1 MDRLFQKSDNGN
13 NWFVRG
19 LVIFSFLILLFT
31 AGAVAAVVT
40 NYNHLGNLFKVIS
53 LVGSRYLEPVKT
65 TTLVDGAIR
74 GIVDSL
80 DDPYSVYLDRNML
93 SKILQEQIKGTIDG
107 LGILVGAKDGYLIV
121 VRSYAGTPAR
131 KAGIVEGDI
140 IIKINGR
147 DTKNMALETA
157 VGMIKGPVNT
167 KVKLTVKRTGVFEE
181 KVFEIPREEIN
192 VPTAEGYLLP
202 QTKIGYIS
210 IAQFTEGTP
219 QEVKN
224 ILEQL
229 KKQDMNSIIL
239 DLRDNPGGELRSAVK
254 VAEYFVPKGPVVYID
269 YRFGKDETY
278 SAEGNNLKIPIVVM
292 VDRMSASAAE
302 ILAGAIK
309 DRKAGLLVGEKTY
322 GKGIV
327 QEIFTL
333 GDGAGVK
340 LTTARYLT
348 PSKHDINKK
357 GIVPDVYIKH
367 SLMLSG
373 KDTQLQKAVEI
384 LETKLK
390 EAA

>member
-1 MDRLFQKSDNGN
+1 MGRSSQKYDND
-13 NWFVRG
+13 NWFTRG
-19 LVIFSFLILLFT
+19 LVIFSFLILLFA
-31 AGAVAAVVT
+31 AGAVAVVAT
-40 NYNHLGNLFKVIS
+40 NYNHMGNLFKVIS
-53 LVGSRYLEPVKT
+53 LIGSRYLEPVKT
-65 TTLVDGAIR
+65 TTLVDGAIC

-80 DDPYSVYLDRNML
+80 DDPYSVYLDSDML
-93 SKILQEQIKGTIDG
+93 SKILKEQIKGTIDG
-107 LGILVGAKDGYLIV
+107 LGILVGIKDGYLVV
-121 VRSYAGTPAR
+121 VRSYTGTPAR

-140 IIKINGR
+140 IKKIGSR
-147 DTKNMALETA
+147 DTKNMDLETA
-157 VGMIKGPVNT
+157 VGLIKGPINT
-167 KVKLTVKRTGVFEE
+167 KVELTVKREGAFDE
-181 KVFEIPREEIN
+181 KVFEITRGKIN
-192 VPTAEGYLLP
+192 IPTAEGYLLP
-202 QTKIGYIS
+202 QTKSGYIS

-224 ILEQL
+224 ILELL
-229 KKQDMNSIIL
+229 KKQGMNGIIL
-239 DLRDNPGGELRSAVK
+239 DLRDNPGGELRSTVK

-278 SAEGNNLKIPIVVM
+278 SVEGHNLKIPIVVL
-292 VDRMSASAAE
+292 VNKMSASAAE

-309 DRKAGLLVGEKTY
+309 DRKAGLLVGEKTF

-333 GDGAGVK
+333 GDGSGVK

-357 GIVPDVYIKH
+357 GIVPDISIEH
-367 SLMLSG
+367 SSKLVG

-384 LETKLK
+384 LEKMLK

>member
-1 MDRLFQKSDNGN
+1 MGRSFQKYEND
-13 NWFVRG
+13 NWFTRG
-19 LVIFSFLILLFT
+19 LVIFAFIVLFFV
-31 AGAVAAVVT
+31 AGSVAVVVT
-40 NYNHLGNLFKVIS
+40 NYNHMGNLVKVIT
-53 LVGSRYLEPVKT
+53 LIGSRYLEPVKT
-65 TTLVDGAIR
+65 TSLVDGAIR
-74 GIVDSL
+74 GLVDSL
-80 DDPYSVYLDRNML
+80 NDPYSVYLDPDML

-107 LGILVGAKDGYLIV
+107 LGILVGLNDGYLVV
-121 VRSYAGTPAR
+121 VRSYTGTPAR
-131 KAGIVEGDI
+131 RKGIVDGDI
-140 IIKINGR
+140 ILKIGDH
-147 DTKNMALETA
+147 DTKNMDLETA
-157 VGMIKGPVNT
+157 VSLIKGPVNT
-167 KVKLTVKRTGVFEE
+167 KVKLTIKRTGVFDE
-181 KVFEIPREEIN
+181 KEFEIPRKKIN

-224 ILEQL
+224 VLELL
-229 KKQDMNSIIL
+229 KKQDMKGIIL
-239 DLRDNPGGELRSAVK
+239 DLRDNPGGELRATVK

-278 SAEGNNLKIPIVVM
+278 SAEGNNLKMPIVVL
-292 VDRMSASAAE
+292 VNRMSASAAE

-309 DRKAGLLVGEKTY
+309 DRKTGFLIGEKTF

-357 GIVPDVYIKH
+357 GIVPDVYIEH
-367 SLMLSG
+367 SSKLAG
-373 KDTQLQKAVEI
+373 KDTQLQKAVEV
-384 LETKLK
+384 LEKKMK
-390 EAA
+390 ETA

>member
-1 MDRLFQKSDNGN
+1 MGRLSQRDDNDS
-13 NWFVRG
+13 WFTRG
-19 LVIFSFLILLFT
+19 LVIFSFLILLFA
-31 AGAVAAVVT
+31 AGAAAAVIT
-40 NYNHLGNLFKVIS
+40 NYNHMGNLFKVIS

-74 GIVDSL
+74 GLVDSL
-80 DDPYSVYLDRNML
+80 DDPYSVYLDPDML
-93 SKILQEQIKGTIDG
+93 SRILQEQIKGTIDG
-107 LGILVGAKDGYLIV
+107 LGILVGLKDGYLAV
-121 VRSYAGTPAR
+121 VRSYTGTPAR
-131 KAGIVEGDI
+131 KAGIIEGDI
-140 IIKINGR
+140 ILKIGAR
-147 DTKNMALETA
+147 DTRNIDLETA
-157 VGMIKGPVNT
+157 VGLIKGPVNT
-167 KVKLTVKRTGVFEE
+167 KVKLTVKRAGVFDER
-181 KVFEIPREEIN
+181 VFEITREKIN

-224 ILEQL
+224 VLEQL
-229 KKQDMNSIIL
+229 KKQDMNGVIL
-239 DLRDNPGGELRSAVK
+239 DLRDNPGGELRSTVK

-278 SAEGNNLKIPIVVM
+278 SVEGHNLKMPLVVL
-292 VDRMSASAAE
+292 VNKMSASAAE

-309 DRKAGLLVGEKTY
+309 DRKAGTLVGEKTF

-357 GIVPDVYIKH
+357 GIVPDLYIEH
-367 SLMLSG
+367 SSKFVE
-373 KDTQLQKAVEI
+373 KDTQLQKAVEV
-384 LETKLK
+384 LEKMLK

>member
-1 MDRLFQKSDNGN
+1 MGRSFQKHDNGN
-13 NWFVRG
+13 WFARV
-19 LVIFSFLILLFT
+19 LVIFSFLILLFA

-65 TTLVDGAIR
+65 MTLVDGAIR
-74 GIVDSL
+74 GLVDSL

-93 SKILQEQIKGTIDG
+93 SKILQEQIKGTIEG
-107 LGILVGAKDGYLIV
+107 LGILVGTKDGYLVV
-121 VRSYAGTPAR
+121 VRSYTGTPAR

-140 IIKINGR
+140 ITKIGGR

-157 VGMIKGPVNT
+157 VSLIKGPINT
-167 KVKLTVKRTGVFEE
+167 KVELTVKRAGVFEE
-181 KVFEIPREEIN
+181 KVFKISREEIN

-229 KKQDMNSIIL
+229 KKQDMNGIIL
-239 DLRDNPGGELRSAVK
+239 DLRDNPGGELRSTVK

-269 YRFGKDETY
+269 YRFGKDETC
-278 SAEGNNLKIPIVVM
+278 SVEGHNLKMPIVVL
-292 VDRMSASAAE
+292 VNRMSASAAE

-309 DRKAGLLVGEKTY
+309 DRNAGLLVGEKTF

-357 GIVPDVYIKH
+357 GIVPDVYIENSSK
-367 SLMLSG
+367 LVG
-373 KDTQLQKAVEI
+373 KDTQLQKAVER
-384 LETKLK
+384 LEKMLK
-390 EAA
+390 NAA